1 MGQMDTETKKYMSDN
16 ARFADAFNYL
26 IYDGAPLINPSELI
40 AADTAEIV
48 VPYGN
53 EAREPKQKFRDV
65 VRNWTVKRDD
75 RAIYAVLAL
84 ENQTKIHYAMP
95 VRDMLYDAMH
105 YAGQV
110 DQTARSYR
118 AAQGKKFS
126 GMSGSEYL
134 SGFRKGDRLLPVI
147 TLVVYFGASAWDG
160 PMSIHDMLAPADKKL
175 LRFVPD
181 YRINLIAPA
190 DIPEGDFSKFSTGFG
205 KVMEYIKY
213 SKDKEKL
220 YQVTQ
225 RGNRFRSIDRDS
237 AVLMNL
243 ITNSGLKIDEKEAD
257 IDMCQAIREMRQD
270 AWNEGKREGEL
281 NGKREGILE
290 TLAGLVED
298 RLLNLSDAAAKVNM
312 TVEEFQTE
320 TAALLRNGA

>member
-147 TLVVYFGASAWDG
+147 TLVVYFGASA
-160 PMSIHDMLAPADKKL
+160 
-175 LRFVPD
+175 
-181 YRINLIAPA
+181 
-190 DIPEGDFSKFSTGFG
+190 
-205 KVMEYIKY
+205 
-213 SKDKEKL
+213 
-220 YQVTQ
+220 
-225 RGNRFRSIDRDS
+225 
-237 AVLMNL
+237 
-243 ITNSGLKIDEKEAD
+243 
-257 IDMCQAIREMRQD
+257 
-270 AWNEGKREGEL
+270 
-281 NGKREGILE
+281 
-290 TLAGLVED
+290 
-298 RLLNLSDAAAKVNM
+298 
-312 TVEEFQTE
+312 
-320 TAALLRNGA
+320 